1 MKYLLIFLLSLSTA
15 VFALDDESFTNKDKY
30 VFLDLNGNTDQS
42 SFFFDITFVPPA
54 GKKLNSGSMI
64 RLWEKTKTGWEISD
78 KGYTD
83 EGIAFLS
90 SYHLKKEL
98 KSKSMTSDLA
108 LEIDFIHCDHS
119 GGQCKMQKYLG
130 KIKRSPKTKA
140 ADQKLNLK
148 I

>member
-1 MKYLLIFLLSLSTA
+1 MKYLLIFLLSTS
-15 VFALDDESFTNKDKY
+15 VFALDDDSFKNKDKY
-30 VFLDLNGNTDQS
+30 IFLDLIGSNEQS
-42 SFFFDITFVPPA
+42 SFVFDITFVPPA

-83 EGIAFLS
+83 EGMAFLS

-98 KSKSMTSDLA
+98 KSKSLSSDLA
-108 LEIDFIHCDHS
+108 LEVDFIHCDHS

-130 KIKRSPKTKA
+130 KIRRSPKTKA
-140 ADQKLNLK
+140 TEQKLKLK

>member
-1 MKYLLIFLLSLSTA
+1 MKFLLFFLFSTSL
-15 VFALDDESFTNKDKY
+15 FAIDDESFGNKDKY
-30 VFLDLNGNTDQS
+30 IFLDLNGNSNQA
-42 SFFFDITFVPPA
+42 SFVFDITFIPPA

-64 RLWEKTKTGWEISD
+64 RLWEKTKAGWEVSD

-83 EGIAFLS
+83 ESIAFLS

-98 KSKSMTSDLA
+98 KSKTLDSDLA
-108 LEIDFIHCDHS
+108 LEVDFIHCDHS

-130 KIKRSPKTKA
+130 KIRRSPKTKA
-140 ADQKLNLK
+140 TEQKLKLK